1 MRIRES
7 TSMHLKALLI
17 FIIRLEKIVYK
28 RNVFPCSILYVRER
42 LQKVGKQ
49 TTPLRMYT

>member
-17 FIIRLEKIVYK
+17 FIIRLEKIFYK
-28 RNVFPCSILYVRER
+28 RNVFACLISNVRER
-42 LQKVGKQ
+42 LQMVGKQ
-49 TTPLRMYT
+49 KTPLRMYT